1 MTSGPSE
8 IDVSRALRNPKSL
21 FEEPT
26 DVVANPQ
33 LAREDKLAI
42 LRAWEED
49 ARSLSRSESEG
60 MGGGEESM
68 LGRVEHAITL
78 LMKSNSG

>member
-8 IDVSRALRNPKSL
+8 IDVNRALRNPRSL
-21 FEEPT
+21 FEEPI
-26 DVVANPQ
+26 DVVGHSQ
-33 LAREDKLAI
+33 LGRDDKLAI
-42 LRAWEED
+42 LHAWEED

-78 LMKSNSG
+78 LMKSNPG

>member
-1 MTSGPSE
+1 MTSGPYE
-8 IDVSRALRNPKSL
+8 IDVSRALRNPRSL
-21 FEEPT
+21 FEEPI
-26 DVVANPQ
+26 DVVAIAD
-33 LAREDKLAI
+33 LTREDKLAI

-60 MGGGEESM
+60 MCGGEESM

-78 LMKSNSG
+78 LLTSKLG